1 MPPGDRIPL
10 PLVGLV
16 SSLPLALV
24 MSPVDR
30 IPLPLVGLVPVCPW
44 HWSKS
49 CALRGSRS
57 VIINLLVVTLT
68 AGGHV
73 RGRGHRTGLSCL
85 ILGLRRLFVT
95 LTRVRFVNL
104 RGVDLAALGGSQLG
118 GQTFSW
124 LSPRSMP
131 TVGCW
136 PFRLRFRVRVVRS
149 IYRMASP
156 VLSCCTLSNLTY
168 FAKIKSG
175 LNPNHTR
182 SDLV

>member
-1 MPPGDRIPL
+1 MRDRIPL

-16 SSLPLALV
+16 SNSPLALV
-24 MSPVDR
+24 MSPADS
-30 IPLPLVGLVPVCPW
+30 IPLPLVVPVPVCPW

-49 CALRGSRS
+49 CALRGSRQ
-57 VIINLLVVTLT
+57 LLLTYFVVSLT

-73 RGRGHRTGLSCL
+73 RGRGYRTGLSCL
-85 ILGLRRLFVT
+85 PLGFRRLFVT
-95 LTRVRFVNL
+95 ITGVRFVNL

-124 LSPRSMP
+124 LSPRSIP

-175 LNPNHTR
+175 WNPNHTR